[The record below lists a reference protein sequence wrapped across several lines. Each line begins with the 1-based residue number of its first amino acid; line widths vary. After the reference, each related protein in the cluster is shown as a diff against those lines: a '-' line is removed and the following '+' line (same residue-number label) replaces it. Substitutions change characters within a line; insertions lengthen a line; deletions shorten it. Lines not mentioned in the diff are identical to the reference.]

1 MPKDRLTKERNLHE
15 LEGCYE
21 ACIRSLRFRTSKD
34 DLLSVQNGKNRVFHL
49 ILAIAG

>member
-21 ACIRSLRFRTSKD
+21 ACIRLPCFRTSKMNYY
-34 DLLSVQNGKNRVFHL
+34 LSKMEKTEFFT
-49 ILAIAG
+49 